1 VVIVSIAWTQ
11 ALDDY
16 RTAQSGDWNN
26 TATWE
31 RYNGTAWE
39 AATTTPT
46 SANGVI
52 TILAD
57 HTVTITAA
65 VTIDQVVV
73 DADGAVII
81 NSGVT
86 VTLANGTGL
95 DLSISGDF
103 TLNGTLTMDGQG
115 NEWSSTTVNDGGTL
129 TVNGT
134 YATGSAG
141 ARGNRTT
148 TTISGGGSIVFGT
161 TGTTSGQGEVVILA
175 NASLTSTSASGVDGH
190 FPTVAKAFSTDANYI
205 FDGTATSMVTGYFL
219 PTTVNNLTINNPNG
233 VAITNSTTVNGVLY
247 QLSGSITGTIAP
259 DGYESAYLVVAESG
273 VSMQNFSAS
282 SSTSPDPTYTYIDR
296 QWTFNTTTNTPKD
309 VTFTWSSDEDYD
321 FDWSETYKLAI
332 FFGETKYTYNG
343 PYPLSDP
350 RLVTFSITDVS
361 TLSGTIKIGRADA
374 GTLPVELSSFTAVLS
389 ATNFIQLQWVTQSE
403 TNCAGY
409 RLYRNQSDDLET
421 ATMLNAFIEA
431 TNTSQM
437 QIYVYWDREVYED
450 GTYYYWLQNLD
461 FDGTHAFHGPISI
474 TVTFENTGTPNIP
487 IITGI
492 NSAFPNPFNP
502 RTTIEIGLA
511 RGAHTTVAVYNQRGQ
526 LVRNLLNG
534 YKEMGTYMLSWDG
547 TDNNGR
553 ILPSGTYLI
562 RMDAGGVKSHHKV
575 VLMK

>member
-1 VVIVSIAWTQ
+1 
-11 ALDDY
+11 
-16 RTAQSGDWNN
+16 
-26 TATWE
+26 
-31 RYNGTAWE
+31 
-39 AATTTPT
+39 
-46 SANGVI
+46 VI

-57 HTVTITAA
+57 HTVTITAN

-73 DADGAVII
+73 DADGAVIV
-81 NSGVT
+81 NSGVE

-103 TLNGTLTMDGQG
+103 TIDGTLTMAGQG
-115 NEWSSTTVNDGGTL
+115 NAWSSTTVNDGGTL

-141 ARGNRTT
+141 ASGNRTT

-161 TGTTSGQGEVVILA
+161 TGTTSGQGEVVILS
-175 NASLTSTSASGVDGH
+175 NASLTTTSASGVNGH
-190 FPTVAKAFSTDANYI
+190 FPTVVRTFSTGANYI
-205 FDGTATSMVTGYFL
+205 FDGTATGMVTGTYL
-219 PTTVNNLTINNPNG
+219 PTTVNNLTISNPNG
-233 VAITNSTTVNGVLY
+233 VTMSDDIQVNGTYYLEEGVVTPGGNSLDVY
-247 QLSGSITGTIAP
+247 EVVSTDNHYFEIMDNTVQITGFNITSSTNDTYPDAVSRQWDIDGTFTGDITVRFYWDDADDGYFDWTGLGIAP
-259 DGYESAYLVVAESG
+259 SVYYGGTELEATAYDVSG
-273 VSMQNFSAS
+273 
-282 SSTSPDPTYTYIDR
+282 
-296 QWTFNTTTNTPKD
+296 TTNWVE
-309 VTFTWSSDEDYD
+309 VTISGGFAGDE
-321 FDWSETYKLAI
+321 
-332 FFGETKYTYNG
+332 YTVG
-343 PYPLSDP
+343 PED
-350 RLVTFSITDVS
+350 
-361 TLSGTIKIGRADA
+361 G